1 MSETREELE
10 RILARRRRA
19 AGSAGEPEEGAA
31 GRLPDSLRP
40 RARRAGA
47 AGSSPRGPERVR
59 DILERVLRRRG
70 LDRELEYQK
79 LLEEWPQLVGA
90 GLARV
95 TRARSV
101 RNGVLVVEVPSSAW
115 AMELNMRRRQIMARL
130 NAGRSVRVKRVMF
143 VLSGG
148 EEDVGGW

>member
-1 MSETREELE
+1 MSETREEIA
-10 RILARRRRA
+10 RILARRRHA
-19 AGSAGEPEEGAA
+19 AGPDAEPEAA
-31 GRLPDSLRP
+31 DGDPAGSRLPSVYRTATAGPRP
-40 RARRAGA
+40 RE
-47 AGSSPRGPERVR
+47 PEKVR

-70 LDRELEYQK
+70 LGRQLEYQK
-79 LLEEWPQLVGA
+79 LLEEWPRLVGA

-115 AMELNMRRRQIMARL
+115 AMELNLRRRQIMARV
-130 NAGRSVRVKRVMF
+130 NAGRSVRIKRVMF

-148 EEDVGGW
+148 EDEVGGW

>member
-1 MSETREELE
+1 MSETREELA

-19 AGSAGEPEEGAA
+19 AGADGPEEGAA

-40 RARRAGA
+40 GARRAGKS
-47 AGSSPRGPERVR
+47 GSSTRGPEKVR

-79 LLEEWPQLVGA
+79 LLEEWPRLVGA

-148 EEDVGGW
+148 DDAVGGW

>member
-1 MSETREELE
+1 MSETREEIA

-19 AGSAGEPEEGAA
+19 AGADGEANEADASPPPVPFRRGKAASAA
-31 GRLPDSLRP
+31 
-40 RARRAGA
+40 
-47 AGSSPRGPERVR
+47 RGPEKVG
-59 DILERVLRRRG
+59 DVLARVLRRRG

-79 LLEEWPQLVGA
+79 VLEDWPRLVGS

-101 RNGVLVVEVPSSAW
+101 RNGVMVVEVPSSAW
-115 AMELNMRRRQIMARL
+115 AMELNLRRRRIMARL
-130 NAGRSVRVKRVMF
+130 NAGRGVRIRRVIF

-148 EEDVGGW
+148 DEKGRGW

>member
-1 MSETREELE
+1 MSETREEIA

-19 AGSAGEPEEGAA
+19 GGTDGEPGKADAGEGATLSPARFRRSGAA
-31 GRLPDSLRP
+31 S
-40 RARRAGA
+40 AT
-47 AGSSPRGPERVR
+47 RGPEKVGEV
-59 DILERVLRRRG
+59 LARVLKRRG
-70 LDRELEYQK
+70 LDQELEYQRV
-79 LLEEWPQLVGA
+79 LEDWPRLVGS

-115 AMELNMRRRQIMARL
+115 AMELNLRRRRIMARL
-130 NAGRSVRVKRVMF
+130 NAGRSVRVRRVIF

-148 EEDVGGW
+148 DEKGREW

>member
-1 MSETREELE
+1 MSETREELA

-19 AGSAGEPEEGAA
+19 AGTDGPEEGAA

-40 RARRAGA
+40 GARRAGT
-47 AGSSPRGPERVR
+47 AGSSTRGPEKVR

-79 LLEEWPQLVGA
+79 LLEEWPRLVGA

-148 EEDVGGW
+148 DDAVGGW